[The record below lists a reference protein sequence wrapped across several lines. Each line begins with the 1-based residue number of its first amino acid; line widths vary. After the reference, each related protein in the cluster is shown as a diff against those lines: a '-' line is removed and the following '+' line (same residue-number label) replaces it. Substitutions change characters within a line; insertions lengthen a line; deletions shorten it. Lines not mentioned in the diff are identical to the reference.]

1 MAAIFAPTVNSDF
14 LLTTKLL
21 VWDEPL
27 ICNMRS
33 VSCIEMSGFVSE
45 TWVKDF
51 FRYLE
56 ITWNVLDIS
65 HCEYDLYERDFPNGE
80 DFLLVLVFNE
90 DRVKTFYLVKLVQE
104 KFSLTSRV
112 LLKENDDGEGDCC
125 GQILLCGDYLLVS
138 SPTFVHLFRREDL
151 KCVQSRF
158 DIGSCQFDPVSG
170 TIVALDHSHH
180 GVDGILYRPTRLYG
194 LAFPSLESAAQ
205 ETSCSEGILSTVYQS
220 STTYKM
226 HPYNLY
232 SPAGTEDMAIDDSG
246 RIFLLEKKLE
256 EHCYLHV
263 LAPDF
268 SLLFSSKALV
278 GMNSYSL
285 LQGPNHEIVL
295 RKIEE
300 DEYRHATYYILSLQN
315 APSVNRLES
324 RSCIKSFFQ
333 LLTLFK

>member
-1 MAAIFAPTVNSDF
+1 MEGFFDPAENLNFQ
-14 LLTTKLL
+14 LTTEALDDDIPLL
-21 VWDEPL
+21 AKTDPL
-27 ICNMRS
+27 RNFDVTKDCLKK
-33 VSCIEMSGFVSE
+33 FP
-45 TWVKDF
+45 WVKDF
-51 FRYLE
+51 YRYLN
-56 ITWNVLDIS
+56 IPRNSYFKIYDRIS
-65 HCEYDLYERDFPNGE
+65 SDE
-80 DFLLVLVFNE
+80 DFFFLVSVADLDDLE
-90 DRVKTFYLVKLVQE
+90 SLYLVKLVQK

-112 LLKENDDGEGDCC
+112 LLKENDGEGDCC

-138 SPTFVHLFRREDL
+138 SPSFVHLFRREDL

-158 DIGSCQFDPVSG
+158 DIGSCRFDPVSG